1 MCCCCYCCLQKELKQ
16 QERFSVL
23 VNELKT
29 AETIPF
35 KTTVLSLIN
44 CIIGGTQELLQRN
57 RIRNEFIGKI
67 IQDEGGMTFRVTA
80 CNVTACPVASCK
92 GMQQLGKQNNLPC
105 SASTVNRSAH
115 MSYCKILSLL
125 NCPIYILKGRTKA

>member
-1 MCCCCYCCLQKELKQ
+1 M
-16 QERFSVL
+16 L

-67 IQDEGGMTFRVTA
+67 IQDEGGIGVTI
-80 CNVTACPVASCK
+80 
-92 GMQQLGKQNNLPC
+92 
-105 SASTVNRSAH
+105 TVIFS
-115 MSYCKILSLL
+115 KV
-125 NCPIYILKGRTKA
+125 P